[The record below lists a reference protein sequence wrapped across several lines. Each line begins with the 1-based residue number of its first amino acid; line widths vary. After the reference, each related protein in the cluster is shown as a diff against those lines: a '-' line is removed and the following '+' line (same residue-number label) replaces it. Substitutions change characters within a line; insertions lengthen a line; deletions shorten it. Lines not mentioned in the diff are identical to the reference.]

1 MGACHHGEHKFLSKE
16 GAEMYSKEDR
26 ERILADLGASGLTDA
41 AFSRM
46 PGNPSRQCLREWRRQ
61 AEAGELDVP
70 ERRVPGR
77 CEHGRHARYP
87 EATRREAL
95 RLRAKGMGWAGI
107 ARRLG
112 IASGDIVAS
121 WARAAERAKMGT
133 EEAGP
138 MEKKDV
144 KSLAREELEA
154 RVAEAELENAVLREL
169 MRDPKAGDPE
179 SLSNRRKAE
188 LGEKLRR
195 GSGRSLAEITAFL
208 KMPKSTYEYNRRRNA
223 ERAERDEEVARRA
236 RKAFE
241 GSGRTYGYRRVRA
254 ALLVGADG
262 GEAMAVSELEV
273 RRAMREGNMAARRT
287 RKRLEYS
294 SYAGEPDER
303 PANAPLQKDGAHGFH
318 AARPDELVVTDVT
331 EFKAGG
337 AKVYLSPVVD
347 CFDGMPAAWS
357 ISLRPDSE
365 LCDSSLLAYLGTLP
379 EGHPPVVGHSD
390 GGCQYRARSW
400 KRICE
405 EGGIVRSMSRKG
417 CCPDNAR
424 AEGFF
429 GSLKEEFYHG
439 RDWSA
444 TPPARFNAVVQG
456 RQAQGLP
463 RGGPDGVRY
472 DHGPQEAA
480 RLRRLGG
487 PSGLPHSHRLFFGI
501 EGPFPRQD
509 LATERSSA
517 TWKTRDRRQKDEGGR
532 EGEHINGT

>member
-1 MGACHHGEHKFLSKE
+1 
-16 GAEMYSKEDR
+16 MYSKEDR

-188 LGEKLRR
+188 LGEKPRR

-303 PANAPLQKDGAHGFH
+303 PGNLPLREDGSHDFRACGPG
-318 AARPDELVVTDVT
+318 RLVVTDVT
-331 EFKAGG
+331 EFKLDGF
-337 AKVYLSPVVD
+337 KVYLSPVVD
-347 CFDGMPAAWS
+347 CFDGCPVAWRAS
-357 ISLRPDSE
+357 TSPDDELTAGSLED
-365 LCDSSLLAYLGTLP
+365 ALGFLE
-379 EGHPPVVGHSD
+379 EGCAVHTD
-390 GGCQYRARSW
+390 GGGNYRSSRW
-400 KRICE
+400 KGVCE
-405 EGGIVRSMSRKG
+405 ANGLVRSMSRKAKS
-417 CCPDNAR
+417 PDNAR

-429 GSLKEEFYHG
+429 GTLKQEFFYA
-439 RDWSA
+439 RDWKGA
-444 TPPARFNAVVQG
+444 TKGCFMRALDDYIVWYRDEKIKRA
-456 RQAQGLP
+456 
-463 RGGPDGVRY
+463 
-472 DHGPQEAA
+472 
-480 RLRRLGG
+480 LG
-487 PSGLPHSHRLFFGI
+487 
-501 EGPFPRQD
+501 
-509 LATERSSA
+509 
-517 TWKTRDRRQKDEGGR
+517 WKTIK
-532 EGEHINGT
+532 EHRAGLGIAA

>member
-1 MGACHHGEHKFLSKE
+1 
-16 GAEMYSKEDR
+16 MYSKEDR

-46 PGNPSRQCLREWRRQ
+46 PGNPGRQCLREWRRQ

-254 ALLVGADG
+254 ALLAGAGG

-444 TPPARFNAVVQG
+444 TPPARFMEELDGFMRWYRDG
-456 RQAQGLP
+456 RLKGF
-463 RGGPDGVRY
+463 REEGRMVY
-472 DHGPQEAA
+472 DTITG
-480 RLRRLGG
+480 RRRRLGY
-487 PSGLPHSHRLFFGI
+487 
-501 EGPFPRQD
+501 
-509 LATERSSA
+509 AV
-517 TWKTRDRRQKDEGGR
+517 
-532 EGEHINGT
+532 

>member
-1 MGACHHGEHKFLSKE
+1 
-16 GAEMYSKEDR
+16 MYSKEDR

-273 RRAMREGNMAARRT
+273 RRAMREGNMELRIEEHETAINNDLNLLSFKCGFGTQYYRFERGSVATATQVISENSDMYRT
-287 RKRLEYS
+287 IRKHEIILRDALTDLIRTIIRLGVTANVSGLVENTDIVIDFDDS
-294 SYAGEPDER
+294 IVEDKQTER
-303 PANAPLQKDGAHGFH
+303 AEDRKDVAMGAMG
-318 AARPDELVVTDVT
+318 
-331 EFKAGG
+331 
-337 AKVYLSPVVD
+337 
-347 CFDGMPAAWS
+347 
-357 ISLRPDSE
+357 
-365 LCDSSLLAYLGTLP
+365 LP
-379 EGHPPVVGHSD
+379 E
-390 GGCQYRARSW
+390 YRAKW
-400 KRICE
+400 YGETE
-405 EGGIVRSMSRKG
+405 EVAAGKL
-417 CCPDNAR
+417 PDQ
-424 AEGFF
+424 
-429 GSLKEEFYHG
+429 
-439 RDWSA
+439 SA
-444 TPPARFNAVVQG
+444 AVMM
-456 RQAQGLP
+456 
-463 RGGPDGVRY
+463 
-472 DHGPQEAA
+472 
-480 RLRRLGG
+480 
-487 PSGLPHSHRLFFGI
+487 
-501 EGPFPRQD
+501 
-509 LATERSSA
+509 
-517 TWKTRDRRQKDEGGR
+517 
-532 EGEHINGT
+532 

>member
-1 MGACHHGEHKFLSKE
+1 
-16 GAEMYSKEDR
+16 MYSKEDR

-273 RRAMREGNMAARRT
+273 RRAMREGDMAARRT

-318 AARPDELVVTDVT
+318 AARPDELVVTDVA

-337 AKVYLSPVVD
+337 ARCTSRPSSTASTACPQPGRSP
-347 CFDGMPAAWS
+347 CAPTRSCATRRCSPTWGPCP
-357 ISLRPDSE
+357 R
-365 LCDSSLLAYLGTLP
+365 GTLP
-379 EGHPPVVGHSD
+379 WSGTRTGAASTGPGHGSASARKAGSCARCPGRGAARTTRGPRASS
-390 GGCQYRARSW
+390 ARSRRSSTTAATGRRPRPRASMRW
-400 KRICE
+400 YRDGRLKGFRE
-405 EGGIVRSMSRKG
+405 EGRMVYDTIT
-417 CCPDNAR
+417 
-424 AEGFF
+424 
-429 GSLKEEFYHG
+429 G
-439 RDWSA
+439 R
-444 TPPARFNAVVQG
+444 R
-456 RQAQGLP
+456 
-463 RGGPDGVRY
+463 
-472 DHGPQEAA
+472 
-480 RLRRLGG
+480 RRLGY
-487 PSGLPHSHRLFFGI
+487 
-501 EGPFPRQD
+501 
-509 LATERSSA
+509 AV
-517 TWKTRDRRQKDEGGR
+517 
-532 EGEHINGT
+532 

>member
-1 MGACHHGEHKFLSKE
+1 
-16 GAEMYSKEDR
+16 
-26 ERILADLGASGLTDA
+26 
-41 AFSRM
+41 
-46 PGNPSRQCLREWRRQ
+46 
-61 AEAGELDVP
+61 
-70 ERRVPGR
+70 
-77 CEHGRHARYP
+77 
-87 EATRREAL
+87 
-95 RLRAKGMGWAGI
+95 
-107 ARRLG
+107 
-112 IASGDIVAS
+112 
-121 WARAAERAKMGT
+121 
-133 EEAGP
+133 
-138 MEKKDV
+138 
-144 KSLAREELEA
+144 
-154 RVAEAELENAVLREL
+154 
-169 MRDPKAGDPE
+169 
-179 SLSNRRKAE
+179 
-188 LGEKLRR
+188 
-195 GSGRSLAEITAFL
+195 
-208 KMPKSTYEYNRRRNA
+208 MPKSTYEYNRRRNA

-379 EGHPPVVGHSD
+379 EGHPSRGRALGRGLPVPGPGHGSASARKA
-390 GGCQYRARSW
+390 GSCARCPGRGAARTTRGPRASSARSRRSSTTAATGRRPRPRASW
-400 KRICE
+400 RSSTASC
-405 EGGIVRSMSRKG
+405 GGTG
-417 CCPDNAR
+417 T
-424 AEGFF
+424 AE
-429 GSLKEEFYHG
+429 
-439 RDWSA
+439 
-444 TPPARFNAVVQG
+444 
-456 RQAQGLP
+456 AQGLP

-487 PSGLPHSHRLFFGI
+487 PSGLPHSHRPFFGK
-501 EGPFPRQD
+501 EGPFLRQQ
-509 LATERSSA
+509 AGEPA
-517 TWKTRDRRQKDEGGR
+517 AAGGR
-532 EGEHINGT
+532 LMRRRYPRGRSNPAGVGPRR